1 MCERITSP
9 GCNERT
15 MPTGLPPPPPCRPE
29 STLLANQ
36 QDLQPVGDE
45 GVKAA
50 KFHCQ
55 SSWMTGFD
63 CLIEN
68 GILI

>member
-1 MCERITSP
+1 MCDRITSL

-15 MPTGLPPPPPCRPE
+15 MPTRLPPPPPPCRPE

-36 QDLQPVGDE
+36 QDLQPVGTE

-50 KFHCQ
+50 KLPVLV
-55 SSWMTGFD
+55 D
-63 CLIEN
+63 D
-68 GILI
+68 